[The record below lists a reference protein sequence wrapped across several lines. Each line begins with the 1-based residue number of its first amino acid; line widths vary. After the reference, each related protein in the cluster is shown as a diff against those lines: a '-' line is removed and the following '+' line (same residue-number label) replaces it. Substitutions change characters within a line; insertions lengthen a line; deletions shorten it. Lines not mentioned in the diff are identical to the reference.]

1 MFGKGKDRK
10 ITMDE
15 RLKREKEI
23 KEIRKAQKTF
33 FMGGRTREVA
43 FRIVALKRLKTDI
56 MKKQDKIYEA
66 LNPASILLLE
76 ESI

>member
-33 FMGGRTREVA
+33 FMGLIGLGLRD
-43 FRIVALKRLKTDI
+43 L
-56 MKKQDKIYEA
+56 
-66 LNPASILLLE
+66 S
-76 ESI
+76 